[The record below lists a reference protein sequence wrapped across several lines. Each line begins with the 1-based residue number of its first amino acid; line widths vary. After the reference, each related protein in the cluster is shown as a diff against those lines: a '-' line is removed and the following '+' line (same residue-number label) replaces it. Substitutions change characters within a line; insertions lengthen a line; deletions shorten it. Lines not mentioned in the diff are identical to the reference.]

1 MMMSQDCLLPKS
13 DYLQKSDYLCG
24 AVKGGGSY
32 PINRTQSPDWV
43 DKKPRGTHS
52 SPLCCHCTV
61 LFNAVL
67 YFSAGDY
74 NEVYFFGGLQ
84 CTVVHFSVQ
93 TYTVVHSLAAPSE
106 SDTHPSLHCPHHS
119 LNADQVILFSFF
131 FFLFLLFSFFF
142 FFRGQ

>member
-52 SPLCCHCTV
+52 SPPLLPLYCTFQCSAVLFCRGLQMHCT
-61 LFNAVL
+61 FW
-67 YFSAGDY
+67 
-74 NEVYFFGGLQ
+74 GLQ
-84 CTVVHFSVQ
+84 CTVVYFSVQ
-93 TYTVVHSLAAPSE
+93 TYTVVHRLTAPSE
-106 SDTHPSLHCPHHS
+106 SHS
-119 LNADQVILFSFF
+119 RKKVGTWEPGSKSFF
-131 FFLFLLFSFFF
+131 EPN
-142 FFRGQ
+142 